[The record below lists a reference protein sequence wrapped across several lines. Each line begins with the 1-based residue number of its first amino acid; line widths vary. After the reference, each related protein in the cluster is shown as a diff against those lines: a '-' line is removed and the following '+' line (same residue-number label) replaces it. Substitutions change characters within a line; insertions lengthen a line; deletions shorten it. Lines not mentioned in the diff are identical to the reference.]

1 MDPSMAGADGNVRV
15 QSRALAEDGE
25 TQSDNTVEKLYNV
38 RGIMNNSCE
47 IINFKVK
54 Q

>member
-1 MDPSMAGADGNVRV
+1 MDPSMAGPDGNVRV
-15 QSRALAEDGE
+15 QSRALAADGE
-25 TQSDNTVEKLYNV
+25 VQSDNTVETSYNI

-47 IINFKVK
+47 FINFKVK